1 MFSLHFMRHVAAARL
16 TGRARSALLAAAAAL
31 VAPFVLIG
39 PLAVPAGAHATLIGT
54 SPTDDELLD
63 AAPDAVELQ
72 FDEGVEVTD
81 DSIEVIGP
89 DGGRVDRDSVEAAEG
104 GSVLRAPI
112 DGDQRGTYTVAWRV
126 TSADSHTISGSFVFH
141 VEERTGAAE
150 FDDDDAASVGIAGFL
165 GRWFGF
171 AGTLVAVG
179 GAGLAALSGRDSA
192 VGARLRPL
200 VGAAA
205 VVGVLGVL
213 VALVAQVADNA
224 GRGWWDGM
232 SLVPDAIS
240 DSRTAGLMGLRA
252 GLLWLAALTAL
263 LGLVWRWW
271 PAVAVVFGVGSIVT
285 ASLGGHAWTSDQR
298 WVAVVADAAHFGA
311 VAAWIGGLVALLVA
325 LPVTADR
332 GRLARRFSALA
343 LGAVGVVAL
352 TGVISGIQNVD
363 SLDGLTTTGYG
374 RLLLAKVALFLALVG
389 FGWANRARLLPLVD
403 RTVAPLSRS
412 LRGEVAVA
420 AIVVGLTAA
429 LVNQPPA
436 RGEPELEAEPFS
448 AAIAATTEDGDE
460 VPGNLQLDVIPA
472 AAGPND
478 LHLYFRD
485 DDGMPLSVDAVQVV
499 AALPPEI
506 PERRLDVEVITPDHV
521 SVIGASLPTPGTW
534 TIETTA
540 IREGEPLIFIAEV
553 PIP

>member
-1 MFSLHFMRHVAAARL
+1 MFTLHVMRHVAAARL
-16 TGRARSALLAAAAAL
+16 IGCVRTALLVATGAL

-39 PLAVPAGAHATLIGT
+39 PLAEPAGAHATLIGT
-54 SPTDDELLD
+54 NPTDDELLD

-72 FDEGVEVTD
+72 FDEGVELTD

-89 DGGRVDRDSVEAAEG
+89 DGGRVHGGSVETAEG
-104 GSVLRAPI
+104 DSVLRAPI

-150 FDDDDAASVGIAGFL
+150 LDDDDDAGVGIAGFL

-171 AGTLVAVG
+171 AGTLVVVG
-179 GAGLAALSGRDSA
+179 GAALATLSGRDSA
-192 VGARLRPL
+192 VAARLRPL

-263 LGLVWRWW
+263 IGLVWRWW
-271 PAVAVVFGVGSIVT
+271 PAVVMVFGVGSIVT

-298 WVAVVADAAHFGA
+298 WVAVVSDTAHFGA
-311 VAAWIGGLVALLVA
+311 VAAWVGGLVALLVA
-325 LPVTADR
+325 LRVAADR

-403 RTVAPLSRS
+403 RTVGPLSRS
-412 LRGEVAVA
+412 LRGEIAVA

-448 AAIAATTEDGDE
+448 AAITATTEDGDE
-460 VPGNLQLDVIPA
+460 VPGSLQLDVIPA
-472 AAGPND
+472 TAGPND

-506 PERRLDVEVITPDHV
+506 PERRLDIEVITPDHV
-521 SVIGASLPTPGTW
+521 SVIAASLPTPGTW

-540 IREGEPLIFIAEV
+540 IREGEPLIFTAEV